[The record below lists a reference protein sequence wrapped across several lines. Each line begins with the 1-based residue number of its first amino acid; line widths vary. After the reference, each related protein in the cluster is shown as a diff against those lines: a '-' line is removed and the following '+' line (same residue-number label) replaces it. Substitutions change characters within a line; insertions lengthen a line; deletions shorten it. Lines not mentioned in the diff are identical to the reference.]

1 MDKEEASELSP
12 STPSLSKAAPIEEI
26 KAAKHPGR
34 FLEKLR

>member
-1 MDKEEASELSP
+1 MDEEATELSP
-12 STPSLSKAAPIEEI
+12 STPNLSKAAPLEEI

>member
-12 STPSLSKAAPIEEI
+12 STPSLSKAAPLEEI

-34 FLEKLR
+34 LLETLR